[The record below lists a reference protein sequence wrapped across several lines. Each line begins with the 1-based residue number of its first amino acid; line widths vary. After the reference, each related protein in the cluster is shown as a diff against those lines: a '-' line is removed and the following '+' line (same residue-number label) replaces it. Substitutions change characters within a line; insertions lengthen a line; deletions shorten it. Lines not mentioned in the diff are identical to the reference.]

1 MSAPVWWCIGLL
13 TVAVSAF
20 AAQRR
25 LLNHHT
31 HQRVPLQCPDC
42 REVYAIV
49 RWEQVGPAVA
59 LHSEFVCR
67 FAEERYYG

>member
-1 MSAPVWWCIGLL
+1 MTSKFLTALALL
-13 TVAVSAF
+13 GIAGILF

-25 LLNHHT
+25 LLNRHER
-31 HQRVPLQCPDC
+31 QRVPLQCPDC

-59 LHSEFVCR
+59 LHSEFQCPH
-67 FAEERYYG
+67 AELRYYG